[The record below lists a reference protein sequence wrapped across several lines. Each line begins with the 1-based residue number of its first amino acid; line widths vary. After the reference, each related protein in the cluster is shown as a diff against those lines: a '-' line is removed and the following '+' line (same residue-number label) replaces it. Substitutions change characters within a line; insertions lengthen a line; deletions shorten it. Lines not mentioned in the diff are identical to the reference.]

1 MKFQSTHPLRGATA
15 SVVDNLAVTVVFQS
29 THPLRG
35 ATCRSCRGLCDAK
48 NFNPRTPCGVR
59 PQFLIHI
66 GGFLEISIHAPLAG
80 CDLVHS
86 KHKFGLPGISIH
98 APLAGCD
105 SPSRGLAGWIVDFN
119 PRTPC
124 GVRRGVIGDIHI
136 VKQFQSTHPLR
147 GATCAG
153 WALPVQHSISIHA
166 PLAGC
171 DLYLS
176 TTCIFTHDF
185 NPRTPCGVRQNVH
198 LCRFARLDI
207 SIHAPL
213 AGCDMRLPPAF
224 LALAGISIHA
234 PLAGC
239 DDYQKYR
246 KL

>member
-1 MKFQSTHPLRGATA
+1 MSLSFGTKYFNPRTPCGVRHERANLLHTKSIFQSTHPLRGATA

-105 SPSRGLAGWIVDFN
+105 SPSRGCLCVHCDRILGNSLYV
-119 PRTPC
+119 
-124 GVRRGVIGDIHI
+124 
-136 VKQFQSTHPLR
+136 PLQYS
-147 GATCAG
+147 GSYYKVSG
-153 WALPVQHSISIHA
+153 
-166 PLAGC
+166 
-171 DLYLS
+171 
-176 TTCIFTHDF
+176 
-185 NPRTPCGVRQNVH
+185 RQ
-198 LCRFARLDI
+198 
-207 SIHAPL
+207 
-213 AGCDMRLPPAF
+213 
-224 LALAGISIHA
+224 
-234 PLAGC
+234 
-239 DDYQKYR
+239 
-246 KL
+246 